1 MPAGVPLSRPNMV
14 MLSFQ
19 NVHLRF
25 GGVLSLKDVN
35 FEVYQGEILALIGP
49 NGAGKTCA
57 LNCIN
62 GFYRPDEGR
71 ILFQGR
77 PIHRLPGCKIAQM
90 GVGRTFQN
98 IEVYT
103 GMSVIDN
110 IMAARNLYLSYNPFL
125 GLLYYG
131 KPRREEIK
139 NRMVVEEIIEL
150 MEMQSI
156 RHEIVG
162 FLPYGLRKRV
172 DLARALAL
180 EPKFLLLDEPMAGM
194 NLEEKE
200 DMARFVIDIHE
211 LKGTTILLVEHDM
224 EVVMD
229 IANRIVVLN
238 FGEKLAEGTPKE
250 ISSNPEVIKAYLGK

>member
-1 MPAGVPLSRPNMV
+1 
-14 MLSFQ
+14 MLSFDQ
-19 NVHLRF
+19 VSLYF
-25 GGVLSLKDVN
+25 GGVMALKRVSFDIR
-35 FEVYQGEILALIGP
+35 QGEITALIGP
-49 NGAGKTCA
+49 NGAGKTSV
-57 LNCIN
+57 LNCIS
-62 GFYRPDEGR
+62 GFYKPKEGQ
-71 ILFQGR
+71 ILFKGNEIQ
-77 PIHRLPGCKIAQM
+77 RLPGHRIAKM
-90 GVGRTFQN
+90 GMGRTFQN
-98 IEVYT
+98 IEVYP

-110 IMAARNLYLSYNPFL
+110 IMAARNLHIRYNPFW
-125 GLLYYG
+125 GLLYFG

-139 NRMVVEEIIEL
+139 NRLFVERIIDL

-156 RHEIVG
+156 RHEMVG

-180 EPKFLLLDEPMAGM
+180 EPELLLLDEPMAGM

-211 LKGTTILLVEHDM
+211 LRGTTILLVEHDM

-238 FGEKLAEGTPKE
+238 FGEKLAEGTPE
-250 ISSNPEVIKAYLGK
+250 EVGADPEVIKAYLGEPRE